1 MQNKQLHS
9 DWQQE
14 SAGKNLVGFVK
25 YQLLGCQTVKWE
37 IKKNNQKRKNQ
48 PPNPKQTLSP
58 KKKKKEKK
66 IVLWLY
72 FNFFKNKILYTNN
85 FFNRRVFKI
94 FFIEP

>member
-58 KKKKKEKK
+58 KRKKEKK

-85 FFNRRVFKI
+85 FFNRRI
-94 FFIEP
+94 F

>member
-14 SAGKNLVGFVK
+14 SAGKSLVGFVK

-37 IKKNNQKRKNQ
+37 IKKNNQKKKSTSQ
-48 PPNPKQTLSP
+48 PKTNIIT
-58 KKKKKEKK
+58 KKKEKK

-85 FFNRRVFKI
+85 FFNRRVFKN

>member
-14 SAGKNLVGFVK
+14 SAGKSLVGFVK

-37 IKKNNQKRKNQ
+37 IKKNNQKKNQ

-58 KKKKKEKK
+58 KRKKKK
-66 IVLWLY
+66 
-72 FNFFKNKILYTNN
+72 
-85 FFNRRVFKI
+85 
-94 FFIEP
+94 